1 MAEYF
6 VNPNPGYVS
15 PASNVAPAAVS
26 PMANVAPFANAA
38 PVSNVAPMVNIPPV
52 APLAAAPSMVSPA
65 HYHRP
70 YGGSEAILV
79 LFILLVIILR
89 VCF

>member
-26 PMANVAPFANAA
+26 PMANVAPLANVA
-38 PVSNVAPMVNIPPV
+38 PDVNVAPMVNMAPV
-52 APLAAAPSMVSPA
+52 AAAPAMVSPA
-65 HYHRP
+65 YHRRP
-70 YGGSEAILV
+70 YWGPDAVLV

-89 VCF
+89 VCY